1 MQMQTGRKLV
11 LLGSNS
17 HIRVDFKINSR
28 QCIWML
34 SSLPSM
40 GTPRLQIFKEQL
52 LMQKTK
58 V

>member
-1 MQMQTGRKLV
+1 MQTGRKLV

-17 HIRVDFKINSR
+17 HIKVDFKINSR